1 MLGLQHAPFSSSR
14 SRSSRT
20 AAERPKLCY
29 VACNTDYCLLTCCPA
44 LAGLV
49 PARPPARPAETDGKV
64 VRTLVKL
71 TLFRQF
77 YIMVRAPLWALA

>member
-1 MLGLQHAPFSSSR
+1 MQYRLLFS
-14 SRSSRT
+14 
-20 AAERPKLCY
+20 AE
-29 VACNTDYCLLTCCPA
+29 AHYCLLTCCPA